1 MQHTHRTTGTSGA
14 APGRKRKRLLALGSR
29 NPGQSCPQGC
39 PEHCPQGEKAET
51 SAPEVLGNPL
61 SIQEAASLIG
71 CSVWTVRQRCLRQG
85 LPHFRASR
93 TGRLIFY
100 RNQVI
105 RWLIEIQTERRW

>member
-1 MQHTHRTTGTSGA
+1 MPHTHGTGGMSGA
-14 APGRKRKRLLALGSR
+14 APVRKPKRLLTLGSE
-29 NPGQSCPQGC
+29 NPGQSCPHGC

-51 SAPEVLGNPL
+51 PAPELLGHPL

-93 TGRLIFY
+93 TGRLVFY

-105 RWLIEIQTERRW
+105 RWLIEIQIERRW

>member
-1 MQHTHRTTGTSGA
+1 MRAMDREVRKRTFSQSVGIIEDSKSQA
-14 APGRKRKRLLALGSR
+14 RAELPEAMPAPQDSSAIDFEAPGDPLNIR
-29 NPGQSCPQGC
+29 
-39 PEHCPQGEKAET
+39 
-51 SAPEVLGNPL
+51 EV
-61 SIQEAASLIG
+61 AKLIG

-105 RWLIEIQTERRW
+105 RWLIHNQTERRF